1 MCRLALPEA
10 VKHSSLTSI
19 QTRLIKTGGRL
30 IRHARRLVFQHAE
43 VLVPREMLSRILE
56 GRS

>member
-1 MCRLALPEA
+1 MRRLALPEE

-30 IRHARRLVFQHAE
+30 IRHARRLVFQPAE